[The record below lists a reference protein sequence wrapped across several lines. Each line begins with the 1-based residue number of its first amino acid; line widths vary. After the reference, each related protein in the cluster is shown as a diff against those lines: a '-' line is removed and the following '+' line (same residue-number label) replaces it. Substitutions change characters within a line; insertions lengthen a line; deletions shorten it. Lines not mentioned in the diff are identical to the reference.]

1 MADIPNQPE
10 PGAIPNNLSTG
21 QATVTTV
28 AAQIVPDRDGENT
41 AVTAELVQAGSGAA
55 ITKTSTV
62 KHPAVKPGSLS
73 FGYTSGGAAKTI
85 TDNGSGVLGGDGSG
99 TITYAT
105 GAYTVTTSAVVDN
118 LTNLVV
124 NYTPVGIRDSIVI
137 TNTAENVDLT
147 RSFAAQV
154 VAGTTAVAT
163 GDGQLYV
170 LMPST
175 LNGWNLVR
183 AEAAVVTAGTG
194 AGSFTEIQLHNVT
207 DSTDM
212 LSTKIKIAAGST
224 VGAVGVV
231 DNGAIATN
239 DVIRVD
245 VDAINTGAPQGLMI
259 VLEFQ
264 AAAGANTIYV
274 GTSTAQNFAIQG
286 GQSIVIDSTAAIFA
300 KTTTGTATLSFA
312 ETYFTTG

>member
-10 PGAIPNNLSTG
+10 PGAVPNNLATG
-21 QATVTTV
+21 QATATTV
-28 AAQIVPDRDGENT
+28 AAQILASRNGEN
-41 AVTAELVQAGSGAA
+41 
-55 ITKTSTV
+55 
-62 KHPAVKPGSLS
+62 PA
-73 FGYTSGGAAKTI
+73 
-85 TDNGSGVLGGDGSG
+85 N
-99 TITYAT
+99 
-105 GAYTVTTSAVVDN
+105 
-118 LTNLVV
+118 
-124 NYTPVGIRDSIVI
+124 VGIRHSVVI

-207 DSTDM
+207 DSTDI

-286 GQSIVIDSTAAIFA
+286 GKSIVIDSTAAIFA
-300 KTTTGTATLSFA
+300 KTTTGTAPLSFA